1 MLTLKVLDDA
11 VLSRLHQEGKI
22 MVHLWGSKTREGIDL
37 SKSALGEGA
46 TGDIA
51 VIVGGAK
58 LDSDLI
64 YLGCQM
70 AKGARRKVHFVH
82 IIEVPRAL
90 PLKAVLTEE
99 SERADRLLNS
109 AMEIANRVGC
119 EAVAE
124 VVQARDA
131 GSAIVDEARDHHC
144 SLILIGLVRNCG
156 KPGSEIDKSVQHVL
170 ANAPCRVWL
179 VQDPVQCKP

>member
-1 MLTLKVLDDA
+1 
-11 VLSRLHQEGKI
+11 
-22 MVHLWGSKTREGIDL
+22 MVHLWGSKAKEETEI

-51 VIVGGAK
+51 VVICGDR
-58 LDSDLI
+58 LDSNLV

-70 AKGARRKVHFVH
+70 AKGAKRKVHLVH
-82 IIEVPRAL
+82 VIEVPRAL
-90 PLKAVLTEE
+90 PLKAVLTQE
-99 SERADRLLNS
+99 SERADKLLNA
-109 AMEIANRVGC
+109 AMEIADKVGC

-131 GSAIVDEARDHHC
+131 GPAIVDEAKDHHC
-144 SLILIGLVRNCG
+144 ALLLLGLVRNGSKPQQDLG
-156 KPGSEIDKSVQHVL
+156 KNVQYVL

-179 VQDPVQCKP
+179 VQDPAPRPLHAVAH

>member
-1 MLTLKVLDDA
+1 
-11 VLSRLHQEGKI
+11 

-51 VIVGGAK
+51 VVVGGAK

-90 PLKAVLTEE
+90 PLKAVLSEE

-156 KPGSEIDKSVQHVL
+156 KPGSEIDKAVQHVL

-179 VQDPVQCKP
+179 VQDPTQCKP